1 MLPTRS
7 HSGILAPALLS
18 RGPKG
23 YLRPAH
29 GASRAGGPSRAA
41 PAHKV
46 VAGRGGAVVANQNR
60 EPNEWSAN
68 WPIRRPQDELPVP
81 NSSL

>member
-7 HSGILAPALLS
+7 HSGILTPAMLS

-23 YLRPAH
+23 YLTPSQR
-29 GASRAGGPSRAA
+29 ASWAGGPSRAA
-41 PAHKV
+41 RAHKV
-46 VAGRGGAVVANQNR
+46 VAGRRGAAGTNQSGKTI
-60 EPNEWSAN
+60 EWSAN
-68 WPIRRPQDELPVP
+68 WPIRGPEDELPVP